1 MTEAPNA
8 VVGGIDERLL
18 LVQVDQMRRRMFQ
31 LIDTVLA
38 SGSEIAPD
46 IADALQ
52 RAAYELGLCLNAD
65 RLAGAAGEELLRT
78 NTRFTGEAG
87 RPFAMEYAREMVG
100 ALHALYGEVL
110 GV

>member
-1 MTEAPNA
+1 MTEAPNV

-18 LVQVDQMRRRMFQ
+18 LVQVDQLRRRMFQ

-52 RAAYELGLCLNAD
+52 RAAYELGLVEAEIRFAD
-65 RLAGAAGEELLRT
+65 RR
-78 NTRFTGEAG
+78 
-87 RPFAMEYAREMVG
+87 
-100 ALHALYGEVL
+100 
-110 GV
+110 